1 MLRVLV
7 TTNWSVQYDGHS
19 VLELVGEKSK
29 MTFAEI
35 MQVIKNE
42 GGYVDSNAIIHKGTA
57 ENKIVTL
64 D

>member
-1 MLRVLV
+1 MLKTLV
-7 TTNWSVQYDGHS
+7 TVNWSVQYDGHS
-19 VLELVGEKSK
+19 VLELAGEKPK

-42 GGYVDSNAIIHKGTA
+42 GGYVDSKAIIHKGTA
-57 ENKIVTL
+57 ENKTVEI

>member
-1 MLRVLV
+1 MLKTLV
-7 TTNWSVQYDGHS
+7 TVNWSVQYDGHS
-19 VLELVGEKSK
+19 VLELVGEKPK

-42 GGYVDSNAIIHKGTA
+42 GGYVDSKAIIHKGTA
-57 ENKIVTL
+57 ENKIVEI

>member
-1 MLRVLV
+1 MLKIS
-7 TTNWSVQYDGHS
+7 TTVNWSVQYDGHS

-35 MQVIKNE
+35 MRIIKNE
-42 GGYVDSNAIIHKGTA
+42 GGYVDSKAIIHKGTA
-57 ENKIVTL
+57 ENKVVTL